1 MYPPYNL
8 PPINPAAFGGQPQQQ
23 GPQGAPPPSS
33 QGGGQP
39 PMDMNKYLIDKVMEI
54 KKRMGGGDVGALSAL
69 TEAMQPQQPQPQPPH
84 ANANATTE
92 CVMRNAFADC
102 LNLWVTTPPYCDF
115 PSKTIGW
122 RLVPAFN
129 HGRFKVWYDN
139 NGLCTGFV
147 TWAWMTDSEFETRKY
162 TGSEVFARNYS
173 DKLVFVDMIAI
184 NGVSDVLSMSRDVRN
199 FCKRQF
205 PDVETVWSHRG
216 PRNGWYPNKGG

>member
-1 MYPPYNL
+1 
-8 PPINPAAFGGQPQQQ
+8 
-23 GPQGAPPPSS
+23 
-33 QGGGQP
+33 
-39 PMDMNKYLIDKVMEI
+39 
-54 KKRMGGGDVGALSAL
+54 
-69 TEAMQPQQPQPQPPH
+69 
-84 ANANATTE
+84 
-92 CVMRNAFADC
+92 MRNAFADC

-122 RLVPAFN
+122 RLVPAFK

-184 NGVSDVLSMSRDVRN
+184 NGVSDVLSMSRDLRRFFRKTVPRGKN
-199 FCKRQF
+199 SMVTPWPTKRMVSKQRWLDMIDLLNRIGF
-205 PDVETVWSHRG
+205 RQIAFGGESSGGSGGGSGSGRTVVAPMKH
-216 PRNGWYPNKGG
+216 